1 MTEPLL
7 YTAKQAAEALG
18 MSEGTFNRMFADG
31 RIPACIQHPATF
43 GQSHTRR
50 YSRHLL
56 ELWAAGALD
65 ENAVNIGPLDLT
77 SPARHS
83 PRRRRTCGEPHLPPG
98 VAAPRDLPLRPHW
111 RAGGGPPH
119 PRPAA

>member
-1 MTEPLL
+1 VTDILL
-7 YTAKQAAEALG
+7 YTAKQAAAALG

-31 RIPACIQHPATF
+31 RIPACVQHPATF

-65 ENAVNIGPLDLT
+65 ENAVKVGPLDLT
-77 SPARHS
+77 SPARHL
-83 PRRRRTCGEPHLPPG
+83 PAGGRAANPTFPPG
-98 VAAPRDLPLRPHW
+98 SPTRGTSPSALTGEQGEAR
-111 RAGGGPPH
+111 PH

>member
-1 MTEPLL
+1 MTELLL
-7 YTAKQAAEALG
+7 YTAKQAGAALG
-18 MSEGTFNRMFADG
+18 MSEGTFNRMVADG

-65 ENAVNIGPLDLT
+65 ENTARIGPLN
-77 SPARHS
+77 
-83 PRRRRTCGEPHLPPG
+83 LPTG
-98 VAAPRDLPLRPHW
+98 STDRAAS
-111 RAGGGPPH
+111 
-119 PRPAA
+119 

>member
-7 YTAKQAAEALG
+7 YSAQQAAEALG
-18 MSEGTFNRMFADG
+18 IAKATFNQMFREG
-31 RIPACIQHPATF
+31 RIPKVIQHPATF
-43 GQSHTRR
+43 GQTRSRR

-77 SPARHS
+77 SPARHL
-83 PRRRRTCGEPHLPPG
+83 PAGGRAANPTFPPG
-98 VAAPRDLPLRPHW
+98 SPTRGTSPSALTGEQGEAR
-111 RAGGGPPH
+111 PH